1 LGGASARGLTPLAFV
16 MADRVA
22 QADAEPANGAL
33 ARSIDSLSDLLGV
46 EDVVAALAVPNKKS
60 LFVQLSR
67 MAAKTRGLSASE
79 VTERLLDR
87 ERLGSTGFGGGVA
100 IPHGKIEGLDRV
112 VGIFA
117 KLATPIDFAAIDEM
131 PVDVVFLLLS
141 PPDAGVE
148 HLKAL
153 ARVSRKL
160 RDRAFVAKLRGA
172 GSPDALYALLSNGDL
187 RNGV

>member
-1 LGGASARGLTPLAFV
+1 MDKILA
-16 MADRVA
+16 
-22 QADAEPANGAL
+22 QPDAEPASGAH
-33 ARSIDSLSDLLGV
+33 ARSIDSLSDLLTPG
-46 EDVVAALAVPNKKS
+46 DVIAGLAVPNKKS

-67 MAAKTRGLSASE
+67 VAAKRRKLA
-79 VTERLLDR
+79 VPDITERLLER

-100 IPHGKIEGLDRV
+100 IPHGKITGLEHV

-117 KLATPIDFAAIDEM
+117 RLASPIDFAAIDEM
-131 PVDVVFLLLS
+131 PVDLVFLLLS

-160 RDRAFVAKLRGA
+160 RDKAFVAKLRGA
-172 GSPDALYALLSNGDL
+172 GSPDALYALLANEDGRSGD
-187 RNGV
+187 

>member
-1 LGGASARGLTPLAFV
+1 MVQEGG
-16 MADRVA
+16 
-22 QADAEPANGAL
+22 
-33 ARSIDSLSDLLGV
+33 RSIDSLADLLAP
-46 EDVVAALAVPNKKS
+46 DAVVAALAVPNKKS
-60 LFVQLSR
+60 LFQQLAQLS
-67 MAAKTRGLSASE
+67 AKQRQLDPKL
-79 VTERLLDR
+79 VVDRLIER

-100 IPHGKIEGLDRV
+100 IPHGKIDGLDQV

-131 PVDVVFLLLS
+131 PVDLVFLLLS

-160 RDRAFVAKLRGA
+160 RDRTFVAKLRGA
-172 GSPDALYALLSNGDL
+172 GSPDALYALFVSGDA
-187 RNGV
+187 RHAA